1 MDNPNWY
8 KSLNKSK
15 LTPPDFVF
23 SIVWN
28 ILYLM
33 ITISFIIYIRDKPT
47 QFGIIF
53 FIIQIILNL
62 SWSPVFFGFKNI
74 KLAFYI
80 IILLVISLFLTIINF
95 YKTNKLS
102 SYLLLPY
109 LLWVLLAIY
118 LNYYIIIN
126 N

>member
-1 MDNPNWY
+1 MNEWY
-8 KSLNKSK
+8 KTLNKSK

-23 SIVWN
+23 PIVWN

-33 ITISFIIYIRDKPT
+33 IIISFIIYLRDKPT
-47 QFGIIF
+47 TIGITL
-53 FIIQIILNL
+53 FIIQMILNL
-62 SWSPVFFGFKNI
+62 SWSPVFFTKKDT

-80 IILLVISLFLTIINF
+80 IILLIIFLVLTIINF
-95 YKTNKLS
+95 YNTNKLS

-109 LLWVLLAIY
+109 LIWVLLASY
-118 LNYYIIIN
+118 LNYYIISN